1 MESLPQHLLE
11 EILLRVPVKSMICFR
26 CVKKSWHTLFQDLTF
41 ITKHF
46 RHHLSYKRPS
56 RLIRCDRNKN
66 MRCILY
72 MVKKLCGPSTNTLLR
87 FHFDDDL
94 DDGGFVFFIE
104 GFSMY
109 FDRIDI
115 CVCFNGIICL
125 GHSSVGFV
133 LWNSEIKEF
142 KDVPAPPSPNVG
154 YHKSTCAF
162 GYNHYSNEFKV
173 VSIYTKF
180 QRHTGLLS
188 PSIQI
193 YNESTGYWRQI
204 DTLFDQSVICFPG
217 YYNELFFNGVYH
229 WTGCILMDERGQH
242 LEAIIS
248 FDMREEVFRTIKM
261 PDFGDLSH
269 SNYFGKTLG
278 VLGDCIALIIYDK
291 RVIEKNFEIWVLRE
305 YGVKESWTNLYKI
318 GPISVIQ
325 RGQKLLMK
333 DWLYLVGNKLLI
345 LKDRGRLLLFDF
357 VAQELKNYHLRNPP
371 DSFSLLQVMDYEDY

>member
-1 MESLPQHLLE
+1 MFPHLLALTLVTIRALVHLVMIT
-11 EILLRVPVKSMICFR
+11 ILMNS
-26 CVKKSWHTLFQDLTF
+26 
-41 ITKHF
+41 
-46 RHHLSYKRPS
+46 
-56 RLIRCDRNKN
+56 
-66 MRCILY
+66 
-72 MVKKLCGPSTNTLLR
+72 KLL
-87 FHFDDDL
+87 
-94 DDGGFVFFIE
+94 
-104 GFSMY
+104 
-109 FDRIDI
+109 
-115 CVCFNGIICL
+115 
-125 GHSSVGFV
+125 
-133 LWNSEIKEF
+133 
-142 KDVPAPPSPNVG
+142 
-154 YHKSTCAF
+154 
-162 GYNHYSNEFKV
+162 
-173 VSIYTKF
+173 VSILNF
-180 QRHTGLLS
+180 RDIQDFLS

-269 SNYFGKTLG
+269 SNYFGKTLS

>member
-142 KDVPAPPSPNVG
+142 KDFP
-154 YHKSTCAF
+154 H
-162 GYNHYSNEFKV
+162 
-173 VSIYTKF
+173 
-180 QRHTGLLS
+180 LLAL
-188 PSIQI
+188 
-193 YNESTGYWRQI
+193 
-204 DTLFDQSVICFPG
+204 TLVTIRA
-217 YYNELFFNGVYH
+217 LVH
-229 WTGCILMDERGQH
+229 LVMITILMNSKLLASTLNFRDIQDFY
-242 LEAIIS
+242 LQ
-248 FDMREEVFRTIKM
+248 VFRFTTKVLVT
-261 PDFGDLSH
+261 GDKSIPFLINQSFVFLVIIM
-269 SNYFGKTLG
+269 NYSSMEF
-278 VLGDCIALIIYDK
+278 I
-291 RVIEKNFEIWVLRE
+291 
-305 YGVKESWTNLYKI
+305 I
-318 GPISVIQ
+318 GPAVFSW
-325 RGQKLLMK
+325 MNA
-333 DWLYLVGNKLLI
+333 GNIWKPSYPLT
-345 LKDRGRLLLFDF
+345 
-357 VAQELKNYHLRNPP
+357 
-371 DSFSLLQVMDYEDY
+371 